1 MATRSKTTFQKRQKE
16 MARAEKQ
23 RDKAA
28 RRLQRRFN
36 VAITSKSSGRAYWCR
51 SRDFGPHPFPAI
63 LVPCVPGD
71 FGPMRKNLPFGM
83 KLRYCKMCSPHAVH
97 IADRSTLEA

>member
-28 RRLQRRFN
+28 RRLQRKEGIRTPEPE
-36 VAITSKSSGRAYWCR
+36 VTLEEA
-51 SRDFGPHPFPAI
+51 AI
-63 LVPCVPGD
+63 L
-71 FGPMRKNLPFGM
+71 
-83 KLRYCKMCSPHAVH
+83 
-97 IADRSTLEA
+97 RST